1 MNCYF
6 KIHTEL
12 PYSKYPMKGNV
23 AIHASI
29 HASKPFKQHDINGYT
44 LQTANQEISPVMGT
58 KHSTQLQSQ
67 K

>member
-1 MNCYF
+1 
-6 KIHTEL
+6 
-12 PYSKYPMKGNV
+12 MKGNV